1 MLDSISTQV
10 EARMHSPPQGLEATS
25 TSRISSTPVGN
36 KQTFINGPPRSITR
50 FETLAQGQEDDD
62 FLQHP
67 VADIVDAHLPKP
79 SSANLVG
86 SPHEFSQGASEC
98 YLGSAKDDLGE
109 DQALQ
114 FGGDKESSVQPLW
127 LNKDVGTTTANEDM
141 LLTF

>member
-25 TSRISSTPVGN
+25 TSRIFSILEDN

-50 FETLAQGQEDDD
+50 FETLAPGREDDD

-67 VADIVDAHLPKP
+67 VAGIVDAHVPKP
-79 SSANLVG
+79 FVVNLVG
-86 SPHEFSQGASEC
+86 SPHELSQSSEC
-98 YLGSAKDDLGE
+98 HLGSAKNDLGE
-109 DQALQ
+109 DRALQ